1 MWHLSTTNCRQY
13 SQVSQVYFPTH
24 NTIRLWS
31 CQMEFEH
38 FNFNV
43 CISLF
48 RSRQIMEKGA
58 SQSWQEILQEV
69 TGEGRL
75 DGTALREFFAPLE
88 EWLRQENL
96 RNNEFV
102 GWNYD
107 GDYCKHRS
115 VRKKS
120 QRMQPPVFIDSFYD
134 FNFFLLS
141 CFLGIGTQHWHS

>member
-1 MWHLSTTNCRQY
+1 
-13 SQVSQVYFPTH
+13 
-24 NTIRLWS
+24 
-31 CQMEFEH
+31 
-38 FNFNV
+38 
-43 CISLF
+43 
-48 RSRQIMEKGA
+48 MEKGA

-69 TGEGRL
+69 IGEGRL

-115 VRKKS
+115 VGKKS
-120 QRMQPPVFIDSFYD
+120 QRMQPPVIIDSFYN
-134 FNFFLLS
+134 FNFFLLLLVFS
-141 CFLGIGTQHWHS
+141 RQRNAALTQLICRCMVASTMRLQLNCSTLDLHSRWHSQHIFLSVFRF